1 LEYNDVVFNIVRWP
15 RGKMLQKVWLCL
27 IDYDH
32 LSWESAK
39 SRDDGKFEGIWYRS
53 RLLAMMVDGSLNR
66 SL

>member
-1 LEYNDVVFNIVRWP
+1 
-15 RGKMLQKVWLCL
+15 MLQKVWLCL